1 MIIIPAIDLKGGKC
15 VRLTQ
20 GRADAESVYSEDPV
34 AVAQQWVAAGAR
46 YLHIVD
52 LDGAFQ
58 GHPVHANII
67 REIANRVSIPFEVG
81 GGLRTDED
89 IQAVVNAGADRAI
102 IGTRAVNEPDVLRRL
117 VGRFAGQVAV
127 GIDARNGMV
136 QVQGWVETTNMPVLD
151 LGRTVEEMGVQT
163 IIYTD
168 TAVDG
173 MLAGANA
180 EAMAEMCNAVDCD
193 VVASGGIASTGDVN
207 RLVELCGANLVG
219 VIVGKALYEGSVTY
233 EALAAAC

>member
-20 GRADAESVYSEDPV
+20 GRRDAEFVYSEDPV
-34 AVAQQWVAAGAR
+34 AMAQQWEEAGAP

-58 GHPVHANII
+58 GHPVHADII
-67 REIANRVSIPFEVG
+67 ARIANRVTIPFEVG
-81 GGLRTDED
+81 GGLRKDED
-89 IQAVVNAGADRAI
+89 IQAVVDSGADRVI
-102 IGTRAVNEPDVLRRL
+102 IGTRAVDEPDSLRRL
-117 VGRFAGQVAV
+117 LDRFGAQIAV

-136 QVQGWVETTNMPVLD
+136 QVQGWVKTTSTMALD
-151 LGRTVEEMGVQT
+151 LGRTVDGMGART

-168 TAVDG
+168 TEVDG
-173 MLAGANA
+173 TLGGANA
-180 EAMAEMCNAVDCD
+180 KAMAEMCSTVECN
-193 VVASGGIASTGDVN
+193 VVASGGIASAGDVS
-207 RLVELCGANLVG
+207 RLVQLCGANLHG

-233 EALAAAC
+233 EGLTAVL